1 MLYAAGVPDKKTM
14 KTAPHVGIASVWW
27 EGNPCN
33 MHLLDLG
40 KEVKKA
46 VLNQGMLG
54 WQYNTVGVSDGI
66 TMGGDGTPR
75 LNMHA
80 PLLTRHR
87 HALLPA
93 DPRDRCRQHRDSHLR
108 TVP

>member
-54 WQYNTVGVSDGI
+54 WQYNTVGVSDAI

-75 LNMHA
+75 SKHA
-80 PLLTRHR
+80 C
-87 HALLPA
+87 AL
-93 DPRDRCRQHRDSHLR
+93 C
-108 TVP
+108 

>member
-1 MLYAAGVPDKKTM
+1 
-14 KTAPHVGIASVWW
+14 
-27 EGNPCN
+27 

-54 WQYNTVGVSDGI
+54 WQYNTVGVSDAI

-75 LNMHA
+75 SNTHA

-93 DPRDRCRQHRDSHLR
+93 DPRDRCR
-108 TVP
+108 

>member
-54 WQYNTVGVSDGI
+54 WQYNTVGVSDAI

-75 LNMHA
+75 SNTHA
-80 PLLTRHR
+80 PLLTRHQACASPYR
-87 HALLPA
+87 PA
-93 DPRDRCRQHRDSHLR
+93 RSLQ
-108 TVP
+108 TA